1 MSEKY
6 SKRKG
11 KECSPAST
19 IIKIEEILRKLG
31 IIVIQEWNHA
41 LSNHY
46 SVNLRIAG
54 TNLYSNGKGTSM
66 EYTLASA
73 YAEMMERLQTM
84 ALFRFHSQYM
94 DEVMEY
100 GGYTYTP
107 DELKISISDIAL
119 EKDNYYD
126 VFSSERMTEDTAK
139 KWMEIEN
146 VQYLSKKKLDYITMV
161 PFKDITTGDKVYF
174 PIKMVDLINGSNGM
188 CAGNTYEEAMVQG
201 ISELCERY
209 VNKVIIQQRITPP
222 EINIEYIK
230 EHCKTSYSMITSIKR
245 RGYDVIVKDC
255 SLGKGF
261 PVVACIIINKKLG
274 RFFVKFGAQPNMDIA
289 IERCL
294 TETFQGRNLD
304 KIDWF
309 RDYFYSYDDEFEAI
323 NLSNILHSRD
333 GFYPYEF
340 FMNKEDYSFKSWN
353 YEEDDNVK
361 LKDKLVNLIID
372 SGYKLFVRDW
382 SFLGFPTYQIV
393 SPSLSNIYDSLEERV
408 NWHKDYAEV
417 KDYCK
422 RLAEINDEEFVR
434 IIDFMKRNR
443 YTNNQGII
451 NIVGIPV
458 DLNGKWS
465 KLKKD
470 YFIALYNYKK
480 GKYEEAYTAI
490 NNYVNTN
497 NNVVFRCLRH
507 FILLRYLNKN
517 EEEIVIELSKLYSE
531 NIVFY
536 VRNILEKESSFE
548 NYNVKCSNCNNCKEE
563 CYQKGINNLLK
574 VLKKEYIKSFNKQ
587 KSKQSI

>member
-1 MSEKY
+1 M
-6 SKRKG
+6 
-11 KECSPAST
+11 
-19 IIKIEEILRKLG
+19 
-31 IIVIQEWNHA
+31 
-41 LSNHY
+41 
-46 SVNLRIAG
+46 
-54 TNLYSNGKGTSM
+54 
-66 EYTLASA
+66 
-73 YAEMMERLQTM
+73 
-84 ALFRFHSQYM
+84 
-94 DEVMEY
+94 
-100 GGYTYTP
+100 
-107 DELKISISDIAL
+107 
-119 EKDNYYD
+119 
-126 VFSSERMTEDTAK
+126 
-139 KWMEIEN
+139 
-146 VQYLSKKKLDYITMV
+146 
-161 PFKDITTGDKVYF
+161 
-174 PIKMVDLINGSNGM
+174 
-188 CAGNTYEEAMVQG
+188 
-201 ISELCERY
+201 
-209 VNKVIIQQRITPP
+209 IIQQRITPP

-323 NLSNILHSRD
+323 NLSNILHSGD

-422 RLAEINDEEFVR
+422 RLAEINDEEFV
-434 IIDFMKRNR
+434 
-443 YTNNQGII
+443 
-451 NIVGIPV
+451 
-458 DLNGKWS
+458 
-465 KLKKD
+465 
-470 YFIALYNYKK
+470 
-480 GKYEEAYTAI
+480 
-490 NNYVNTN
+490 
-497 NNVVFRCLRH
+497 
-507 FILLRYLNKN
+507 
-517 EEEIVIELSKLYSE
+517 
-531 NIVFY
+531 
-536 VRNILEKESSFE
+536 
-548 NYNVKCSNCNNCKEE
+548 
-563 CYQKGINNLLK
+563 
-574 VLKKEYIKSFNKQ
+574 
-587 KSKQSI
+587 